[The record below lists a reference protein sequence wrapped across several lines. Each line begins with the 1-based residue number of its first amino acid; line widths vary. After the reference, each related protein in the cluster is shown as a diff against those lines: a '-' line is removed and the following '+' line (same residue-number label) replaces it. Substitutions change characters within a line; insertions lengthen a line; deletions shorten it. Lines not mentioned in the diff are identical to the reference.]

1 MADIK
6 RIRAAIVAV
15 LAVIL
20 LLICGM
26 PAFADE
32 YDSYYTAALSDYDG
46 VLTDSEETELLSLM
60 LETANDI
67 ECNVGVVITD
77 DLGGESDHKYAAN
90 YYASSFP
97 TGSSAVVFLFN
108 NDKSSPPPN
117 ADYLYTYG
125 KGTDVFLPK
134 SDKILNAIYDGFD
147 SSGYYAAIK
156 NFCKVLS
163 RNDNGGSV
171 SIDIE
176 SFLMPAFI
184 ALIIDLVIT
193 LSVMGGI
200 TRGYKKKAPVSA
212 IGYLDQSRTRFT
224 KKEDVFVREFT
235 TSHRISSSSSGSHG
249 GRSGGSGG
257 SRGSHRSGG
266 GGSRGRRR

>member
-6 RIRAAIVAV
+6 KRLRAAAV
-15 LAVIL
+15 LAFAAVIFV
-20 LLICGM
+20 ICGI
-26 PAFADE
+26 PALADE
-32 YDSYYTAALSDYDG
+32 YDTYYSAALSDYDG
-46 VLTDSEETELLSLM
+46 VLSSDEETELFSLM

-67 ECNVGVVITD
+67 KCNVGVVITD
-77 DLGGESDHKYAAN
+77 DLGGVSDHKYAAN

-97 TGSSAVVFLFN
+97 KGSSAVVFLFN
-108 NDKSSPPPN
+108 NDRSN
-117 ADYLYTYG
+117 MEYADYLYTYG

-134 SDKILNAIYDGFD
+134 RNELFNAIYDGLD

-156 NFCKVLS
+156 NFCKVL
-163 RNDNGGSV
+163 RRYDNGGSV

-176 SFLMPAFI
+176 TFLVPAFI
-184 ALIIDLVIT
+184 ALVIDIIIT

-200 TRGYKKKAPVSA
+200 TRGYKKKTPVSA
-212 IGYLDQSRTRFT
+212 VGYLEQNRTRFT
-224 KKEDVFVREFT
+224 RKEDVFVREFT
-235 TSHRISSSSSGSHG
+235 TSHRVSSSSSGGHG
-249 GRSGGSGG
+249 GRSGG

>member
-6 RIRAAIVAV
+6 RIRAAAAAV
-15 LAVIL
+15 LAMIL
-20 LLICGM
+20 LIICGM

-46 VLTDSEETELLSLM
+46 VLSADEETELLSLM
-60 LETANDI
+60 FETANDI
-67 ECNVGVVITD
+67 ECNVGVVIAD

-97 TGSSAVVFLFN
+97 KGSSAVVFLFN

-125 KGTDVFLPK
+125 KGTDVYLPK
-134 SDKILNAIYDGFD
+134 DDNIFDAVYDVLY

-156 NFCKVLS
+156 NFCKALS
-163 RNDNGGSV
+163 RYNNGGSV
-171 SIDIE
+171 SVGIEID
-176 SFLMPAFI
+176 LMAVFI
-184 ALIIDLVIT
+184 ALVIDIVIT

-212 IGYLDQSRTRFT
+212 VGYLDQSRTRFT

-235 TSHRISSSSSGSHG
+235 TSHRISSSSSGGHG
-249 GRSGGSGG
+249 GRSGG

>member
-6 RIRAAIVAV
+6 KRLRAAAALAFAAV
-15 LAVIL
+15 LFI
-20 LLICGM
+20 ICGI

-46 VLTDSEETELLSLM
+46 VLSADEETELLSLM

-77 DLGGESDHKYAAN
+77 DLEGESDHKYAAN

-97 TGSSAVVFLFN
+97 KGSSAVVFLLN

-134 SDKILNAIYDGFD
+134 QNELFNAIYDVLD

-176 SFLMPAFI
+176 SFMMTAFF
-184 ALIIDLVIT
+184 ALVIDLVIT
-193 LSVMGGI
+193 LLVMGGI
-200 TRGYKKKAPVSA
+200 TRGYKKKAPISA
-212 IGYLDQSRTRFT
+212 AGYLDQSRTRFT

-235 TSHRISSSSSGSHG
+235 TSHRVSSSSSGSHG
-249 GRSGGSGG
+249 GRSGGS
-257 SRGSHRSGG
+257 RGSHRSGG
-266 GGSRGRRR
+266 GGARGRRR

>member
-1 MADIK
+1 LADIK
-6 RIRAAIVAV
+6 RIRAAAFTVF
-15 LAVIL
+15 AVIL
-20 LLICGM
+20 LLICGV

-46 VLTDSEETELLSLM
+46 VLSADEETELLSLM
-60 LETANDI
+60 IETANDI
-67 ECNVGVVITD
+67 GCNVGVVIAD

-97 TGSSAVVFLFN
+97 KGSSAVVFLFN

-134 SDKILNAIYDGFD
+134 DDKIFDAVYDGLD
-147 SSGYYAAIK
+147 SSGYYSAIE

-163 RNDNGGSV
+163 RNGNGGSV

-212 IGYLDQSRTRFT
+212 VGYLDQSRTRFT

-249 GRSGGSGG
+249 GGRSGG